1 MSAMIASIEAV
12 EMFPGQLLQSLTMQ
26 RSRALPIGS
35 NLK

>member
-12 EMFPGQLLQSLTMQ
+12 EMFPGQSLTMQ

>member
-1 MSAMIASIEAV
+1 MSAMIASIEAAV
-12 EMFPGQLLQSLTMQ
+12 EMFPGQSLTMQ